1 MSPSPPS
8 ALSRQRQLHNI
19 EIVSPVNLGFQV
31 LSSGPLATPEH
42 MVEMART
49 AERLGYDSFT
59 VTDHVVIPRQYTSRY
74 PYAPSGRLRAEPDE
88 DYYEALTL
96 LSFLAGATTR
106 IRFGPSVLVLPHR
119 NPVLTAKM
127 LATLDALS
135 GGRLFVAVGVG
146 WLEEEFTALGTPPFP
161 HRGAVTDEWIE
172 IFQAI
177 WTKADPA
184 FTGRFYHVPSIGV
197 SPRPVQKPHPPILV
211 GGNTRPAIRRAARYA
226 TGWHAL
232 KIAPAELPPFLA
244 YLREQL
250 RAQGRAEDA
259 CGLSGRYGARVVGPR
274 GDRARRAGEDP
285 GKVFVGTAGDVIEQ
299 LRPLLALGPT
309 EVAFDCR
316 TGSYDEV
323 METMQRLA
331 EEVWPKVQP

>member
-1 MSPSPPS
+1 M
-8 ALSRQRQLHNI
+8 
-19 EIVSPVNLGFQV
+19 PVIALGFQV
-31 LSSGPLATPEH
+31 ISSGPLARPEA
-42 MVEMART
+42 MIEMAQR
-49 AERLGYDSFT
+49 AESLGYDSFT

-74 PYAPSGRLRAEPDE
+74 PYAPSGRLRGEPDE

-127 LATLDALS
+127 LGTLDVLS

-146 WLEEEFTALGTPPFP
+146 WLEEEFAALGTPPFE

-172 IFQAI
+172 IFQAM
-177 WTKADPA
+177 WTKPDPA
-184 FTGRFYHVPSIGV
+184 FTGRFYRVPSIGAA
-197 SPRPVQKPHPPILV
+197 PRPLQTPHPPILV
-211 GGNTRPAIRRAARYA
+211 GGNTRPAIRRAAKYGA
-226 TGWHAL
+226 GWHAL
-232 KIAPAELPPFLA
+232 KIVPAELPPLLA

-250 RAQGRAEDA
+250 SAQGRAPDA

-274 GDRARRAGEDP
+274 GDVTRRAGEDP
-285 GKVFVGTAGDVIEQ
+285 GKVFVGTAADVAEQ
-299 LRPLLALGPT
+299 LRPLLALQPS

-316 TGSYDEV
+316 TGSYPEV

-331 EEVWPKVQP
+331 EDVWPGLSA

>member
-1 MSPSPPS
+1 MIK
-8 ALSRQRQLHNI
+8 R
-19 EIVSPVNLGFQV
+19 GFQV
-31 LSSGPLATPEH
+31 LSSGPLATPQA
-42 MVEMART
+42 MVDMAQT

-74 PYAPSGRLRAEPDE
+74 PYSPSGRLRVEPEE

-127 LATLDALS
+127 LGTLDAIS

-146 WLEEEFTALGTPPFP
+146 WLEEEFRALGAPPFE

-172 IFQAI
+172 IFKAI
-177 WTKADPA
+177 WTRPDPA
-184 FTGRFYHVPSIGV
+184 FEGRYYRVPSIGV
-197 SPRPVQKPHPPILV
+197 SPKPVQKPHPPILV
-211 GGNTRPAIRRAARYA
+211 GGNTRPAIRRAAKYGE
-226 TGWHAL
+226 GWHAL
-232 KIAPAELPPFLA
+232 KIVPAELPPLLA

-250 RAQGRAEDA
+250 VACGRAPDA
-259 CGLSGRYGARVVGPR
+259 CPLSARYGARVIGPR
-274 GDRARRAGEDP
+274 GDATRRAGEDP
-285 GKVFVGTAGDVIEQ
+285 GKVFVGTASAVAEQ
-299 LRPLLALGPT
+299 LQALVALAPS
-309 EVAFDCR
+309 EIAFDCR
-316 TGSYDEV
+316 TGSYPEV

-331 EEVWPKVQP
+331 EDVWPKLRA